1 LFVGGTSWAEPDD
14 PNRFFPLYRYLEI
27 LAIHPSYQGLRLGP
41 KLLDHH
47 LAQIDH
53 PEDTD
58 VQNAPAYLESSP
70 PAKRLYTSRGFE
82 DVGDVTAEGWAD
94 AFPAMFRPRQTIG

>member
-1 LFVGGTSWAEPDD
+1 MAEPDD

-53 PEDTD
+53 PENID